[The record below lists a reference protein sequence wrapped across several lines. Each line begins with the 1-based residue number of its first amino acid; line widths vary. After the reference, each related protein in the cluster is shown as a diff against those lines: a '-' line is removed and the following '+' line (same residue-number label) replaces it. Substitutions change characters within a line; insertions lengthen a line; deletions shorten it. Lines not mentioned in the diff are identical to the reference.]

1 MYCPNCNNPL
11 NPNQK
16 VCSVCGRPVDGA
28 VKGKKSKPA
37 EPCGISELQYND
49 DYENSELSTLDLG
62 TKPSAESSQA
72 SGYYSQPQANY
83 PPVPPQNNQP
93 EQSSATQTKLLVLI
107 IILLSVLLVGGG
119 VFTAIM
125 LVNGGGKSSS
135 AAESSQS
142 SSQASKSESS
152 DKSGRKE
159 SSEQSSREESSRQS
173 SREES
178 SRQSSREESSRQ
190 SSSDIDDYGIT
201 LEQAKR
207 HTDEL
212 EEAFLEE
219 AAYSDPKAKLTDRIT
234 LEEMYYAD
242 AADYRK
248 INNIVF
254 VYRNRTQNYYCAMY
268 ARTSNFR
275 SDGSPELNAVLF
287 LRNDDTASSVR
298 QAKNDCL
305 IMQQTA
311 TYDITKLK

>member
-1 MYCPNCNNPL
+1 M
-11 NPNQK
+11 
-16 VCSVCGRPVDGA
+16 
-28 VKGKKSKPA
+28 
-37 EPCGISELQYND
+37 
-49 DYENSELSTLDLG
+49 
-62 TKPSAESSQA
+62 
-72 SGYYSQPQANY
+72 
-83 PPVPPQNNQP
+83 
-93 EQSSATQTKLLVLI
+93 
-107 IILLSVLLVGGG
+107 
-119 VFTAIM
+119 
-125 LVNGGGKSSS
+125 
-135 AAESSQS
+135 
-142 SSQASKSESS
+142 
-152 DKSGRKE
+152 
-159 SSEQSSREESSRQS
+159 
-173 SREES
+173 
-178 SRQSSREESSRQ
+178 
-190 SSSDIDDYGIT
+190 
-201 LEQAKR
+201 
-207 HTDEL
+207 